1 MTAKGKGRR
10 ASVNQCVCHGKVDRA
25 SFGPLYILTQKC
37 EVGGGMADELDEGL
51 PHGLPDGRVRR
62 DDVGDREKR
71 EQKADADD
79 FQPLQHHVLAPET
92 WKTLV
97 PNGRQQLL
105 HVWVRNKLQPN
116 VKHHIN

>member
-1 MTAKGKGRR
+1 
-10 ASVNQCVCHGKVDRA
+10 
-25 SFGPLYILTQKC
+25 
-37 EVGGGMADELDEGL
+37 MADELDEGL

-62 DDVGDREKR
+62 DDVGDREER

-97 PNGRQQLL
+97 PDGRQQLL
-105 HVWVRNKLQPN
+105 HVRVRHKLRSET
-116 VKHHIN
+116 KHESN